1 MTPHPFYWQA
11 LAIDLDGTLIGRNH
25 KVHDRDLGAIRR
37 ARAAGLHVALA
48 TGRNAMESAGVLAA
62 LDLAGPGIFT
72 SGATLADMATGQTLA
87 STHLP
92 YLLALE
98 IIDFLGL
105 RGHAV
110 LILADHPDSARPAY
124 FHTDHGPPHRA
135 TVEWLLTHRME
146 SRLITDIPPEFR
158 RHLIRLSI
166 VVDVAGSAQL
176 TGDIAAHFGPRLA
189 SYSLLSPY
197 YDCQVIELFPPLT
210 SKWSGL
216 LRMAALL
223 HLDPARIITIGD
235 DLNDLPMLQSAAL
248 SYAMASASP
257 EVRAAAKKI
266 APAQP
271 DCGVAQVIESLL
283 RGELTP

>member
-1 MTPHPFYWQA
+1 MPTTPPYWLA

-25 KVHDRDLGAIRR
+25 KVHDRDLAAIRL

-72 SGATLADMATGQTLA
+72 SGATLADMATGQTVA
-87 STHLP
+87 CSHLP
-92 YLLALE
+92 YPLALE
-98 IIDFLGL
+98 IIDFLGA

-110 LILADHPDSARPAY
+110 LILADHPQSARPTY

-146 SRLITDIPPEFR
+146 SILITDIPAEFR

-166 VVDVAGSAQL
+166 VVDVAGSDQL
-176 TGDIAAHFGPRLA
+176 TRDITARFGPRLA

-197 YDCQVIELFPPLT
+197 YDCQVIELFPPGT

-216 LRMAALL
+216 LRMASLL

-235 DLNDLPMLQSAAL
+235 DLNDLPMLQNAAL
-248 SYAMASASP
+248 SFAMATAAP
-257 EVRAAAKKI
+257 EVQAAAKNI

-283 RGELTP
+283 RGDLNP